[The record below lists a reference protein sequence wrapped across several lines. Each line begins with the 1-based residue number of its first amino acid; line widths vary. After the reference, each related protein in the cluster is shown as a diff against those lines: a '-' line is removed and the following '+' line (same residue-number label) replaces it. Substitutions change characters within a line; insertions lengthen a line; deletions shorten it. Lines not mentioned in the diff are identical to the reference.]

1 MEVRKDA
8 SHLVDHYDS
17 WKRRTRIAAALREG
31 ILAPYWDDLTQ
42 FLARRG
48 HSWHS
53 VRRVIE
59 IAKPFAAHAKAAGI
73 AHAREL
79 NEALIDDYLKV
90 RKLRESRTCL
100 QCLMLFLREHGIVK
114 DVQRKV
120 PVKPVSPIVEEYRQF
135 LQNHR
140 GIRRETSDQH
150 QRYVEP
156 LLEVLGKDS
165 FQNLT
170 STVIQQL
177 ITDYAQRLTRPQ
189 RKVLCAR
196 SVRSFVSSTC
206 ADIHRWS
213 LRRPF
218 LLFRASSLTGC
229 RLPSAMTPSK
239 EFWPPLTDRPLSGD
253 VITPCCSSLPP
264 TGCALVSSVLFALRT
279 STGIAKSCAFPV
291 PKEDEMYY
299 FLCCPLSAKPSSTT
313 FAMVGQSD
321 GRSVSYSFV
330 SAHRSGLWVAISS
343 TSSSLTPGKLACSC
357 HLLDRTRGD
366 TPARPDYSR
375 RGSP

>member
-114 DVQRKV
+114 DVQGKV

-140 GIRRETSDQH
+140 GIGRETSDQH

-170 STVIQQL
+170 GTVIQQF

-189 RKVLCAR
+189 RKVLCA
-196 SVRSFVSSTC
+196 SIRSFLRFLYLRGYSSVE
-206 ADIHRWS
+206 
-213 LRRPF
+213 L
-218 LLFRASSLTGC
+218 ASTVPVIPSFKLD
-229 RLPSAMTPSK
+229 RLPTTVSDDTIERILAAVDRSTPLGRRDYAM
-239 EFWPPLTDRPLSGD
+239 LL
-253 VITPCCSSLPP
+253 VIATY
-264 TGCALVSSVLFALRT
+264 GMALVSSVLFALRT

-366 TPARPDYSR
+366 TLARPDYSR